1 MASWSEF
8 AVDAPWLASSMLICA
23 RWICVRRHAT
33 GGIGTTITITTT
45 TIITDRIGRP
55 LGPAKAGLTF
65 MAYG

>member
-1 MASWSEF
+1 
-8 AVDAPWLASSMLICA
+8 LICA
-23 RWICVRRHAT
+23 RWICVRRRVT
-33 GGIGTTITITTT
+33 GGIGTTIIIITTI